1 MSFTVADVLLDVRE
15 LIQDTKTP
23 YRYSDAFVIRKI
35 NRTLS
40 RMAVIRPDLFTTVAT
55 IACVAGSLQASPA
68 DSVRLMDVL
77 STADGSAVK
86 EVSQDVQDM
95 MFPAWENLAAGPAIN
110 WMRYPRDP
118 NRFYVS
124 PSAVL
129 DAPLTITYAKVPA
142 VLTSSDTVPIQDAYL
157 PTVIDGTVWLME
169 SIDAESVESGRAK
182 MFQDSFK
189 EQLTAGLTARRITD
203 TGAAGLP
210 KEEIIL

>member
-15 LIQDTKTP
+15 LIQDTKVP
-23 YRYSDAFVIRKI
+23 YRYSDDFVIRKI

-40 RMAVIRPDLFTTVAT
+40 RMVVLRPDLFTTVAD
-55 IACVAGSLQASPA
+55 IACVAGSLQSAPA

-77 STADGSAVK
+77 SNASSTAIK
-86 EVSQDVQDM
+86 EVSQEVQDM
-95 MFPAWENLAAGPAIN
+95 MIPTWETLTPGPALN

-124 PSAVL
+124 PSAVPG
-129 DAPLTITYAKVPA
+129 AALTITYAKAPA
-142 VLTSSDTVPIQDAYL
+142 VLTISDTVVLQDAYM

-189 EQLTAGLTARRITD
+189 EQMTAGLTARRLTD
-203 TGAAGLP
+203 SGTAALP
-210 KEEIIL
+210 KDEVIQ